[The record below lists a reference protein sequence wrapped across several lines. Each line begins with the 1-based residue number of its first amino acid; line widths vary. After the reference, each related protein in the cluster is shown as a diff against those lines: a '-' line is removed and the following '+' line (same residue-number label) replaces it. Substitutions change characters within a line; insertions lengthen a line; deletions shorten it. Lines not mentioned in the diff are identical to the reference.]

1 MVVSYQPL
9 LVDAG
14 GAHVVLPQ
22 RYLAA
27 KTISAPIREIHRCAI
42 AAWIDCVPDNPLAG
56 IEVPDTMSEL
66 KTASAVEQ
74 AEPVTP
80 DAIMQL
86 GLAFW
91 GSKTLLSAVEMR
103 LFAVLSEAG
112 PLGAEELR
120 ERLGLHPRGARDFFD
135 ALVALGMLE
144 RNEGRYSNTPATELF
159 LDPAKPS
166 YMGGILE
173 MANARLYP
181 FWGSLTEGLRTGK
194 PQSEAKTGGDFF
206 AAVYADPQ
214 AGAIRPR
221 DERAQRP
228 HGPGDRGQ
236 VPVARP
242 RQRDRHRLRRGRCPG
257 RDRACARAYDRRRL
271 RPASN

>member
-1 MVVSYQPL
+1 
-9 LVDAG
+9 
-14 GAHVVLPQ
+14 
-22 RYLAA
+22 
-27 KTISAPIREIHRCAI
+27 
-42 AAWIDCVPDNPLAG
+42 
-56 IEVPDTMSEL
+56 MSEL
-66 KTASAVEQ
+66 EAASAVEQ

-103 LFAVLSEAG
+103 LFAVLSNAG
-112 PLGAEELR
+112 LL
-120 ERLGLHPRGARDFFD
+120 PRGARDFFD

-144 RNEGRYSNTPATELF
+144 RNAGRYSNTPATELF

-166 YMGGILE
+166 YMGGLLE

-181 FWGSLTEGLRTGK
+181 FWGSLTEGPADREAAERSQDRRRLLRVGVRRPK
-194 PQSEAKTGGDFF
+194 
-206 AAVYADPQ
+206 AV
-214 AGAIRPR
+214 GAIRWR

-236 VPVARP
+236 V
-242 RQRDRHRLRRGRCPG
+242 
-257 RDRACARAYDRRRL
+257 
-271 RPASN
+271 